1 MIDMQKTGQKIKE
14 ACDNQGITVRQLQ
27 DELKIGSFQSIYSWF
42 HGKTLPSLDN
52 FYALCK
58 LLDVPMESMIVE
70 QETGEVIVIPI
81 CMADDNLQM
90 LGRLQIYAKK
100 CMGI

>member
-1 MIDMQKTGQKIKE
+1 MIDMQKTGQRIKE
-14 ACDNQGITVRQLQ
+14 TCDNQGITVRQIQ

-58 LLDVPMESMIVE
+58 LLDVSMESMIVE
-70 QETGEVIVIPI
+70 LEAGEVILIPS
-81 CMADDNLQM
+81 CMADNNLQM
-90 LGRLQIYAKK
+90 PARLQIYAKK